1 MKKALIILLLA
12 YLAMV
17 VTPAWSFAGWL
28 IYRKPEF
35 KGKVIDAAT
44 KEPLVGAVIVA
55 MYYSSPII
63 TGPAGGSPYIIH
75 VKETLTDQNGLFRI
89 PSYTTIIQPNSV
101 EHITDFIIYKPGYA
115 SFPSYIVT
123 PDIHFVDPEKYFT
136 KPVGEKGEMLW
147 ESGSQSRKIPVTFGI
162 VELPKLQTKEERL
175 RAVPGRPSSIEP
187 EQIPLLHKAINEDRK
202 RFGLGPIGR

>member
-1 MKKALIILLLA
+1 MKKALIIILLA

-17 VTPAWSFAGWL
+17 VTPAWSSAGWL

-101 EHITDFIIYKPGYA
+101 EHITDFIIYKPGYG
-115 SFPSYIVT
+115 SFPAMASKPYPPIQLEE
-123 PDIHFVDPEKYFT
+123 FFT
-136 KPVGEKGEMLW
+136 RSIGETGEIRIDSIKGMKVFPVAY
-147 ESGSQSRKIPVTFGI
+147 GI

-175 RAVPGRPSSIEP
+175 RAVPGRPSSIDP